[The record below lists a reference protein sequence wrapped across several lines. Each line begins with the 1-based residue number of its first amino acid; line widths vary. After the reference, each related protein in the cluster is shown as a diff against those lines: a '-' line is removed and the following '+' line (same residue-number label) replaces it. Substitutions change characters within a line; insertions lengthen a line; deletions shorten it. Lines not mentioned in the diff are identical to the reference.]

1 MTAVPSRGCLFWCQ
15 VADLHAELEEA
26 EALLGLAGLGGGD
39 AEHDAGERKRE
50 GCDKD
55 STIQAL
61 EEQVRQ
67 LQGQVRETR
76 PGGGEGDGAGCS
88 ETKHGT
94 LNESLGIKIVFLL
107 QRHAFWHMCTL
118 YETC

>member
-1 MTAVPSRGCLFWCQ
+1 VAPVSLCPCWSGEITNENPQPRLPVTRRGCLFWCQ

-39 AEHDAGERKRE
+39 AEHDAGERERE
-50 GCDKD
+50 GRDQD

-67 LQGQVRETR
+67 LQGQVRGTR
-76 PGGGEGDGAGCS
+76 PGRGEGTGPAAPKLS
-88 ETKHGT
+88 TE
-94 LNESLGIKIVFLL
+94 L
-107 QRHAFWHMCTL
+107 
-118 YETC
+118 